1 MKSRNRFMPAKSE
14 VPAQQFDE
22 DAEKL
27 KLDYLRRKLMRGQSK
42 LPKLVYLGKNSE
54 LSQKRGS
61 MQSKEAE
68 NSMSY

>member
-1 MKSRNRFMPAKSE
+1 MPAKSE

-27 KLDYLRRKLMRGQSK
+27 NYLRRKLMRGQSK

-68 NSMSY
+68 KSMSY